1 MEDILG
7 AWVQFG
13 FVIIYVFLDFVINE
27 RHKKTHALLKILL
40 ILSAIAYI
48 AIQHLTIKANH
59 TQAIKDREQT
69 ERERQEL
76 QGTIGRLTRQVGDSN
91 DQIVRLTRARQ
102 DDIQALNLQF
112 AQQRAAD
119 AARRS
124 KTDIVQPAV
133 DTSTPLPV
141 LKQQLAD
148 YIRKKA
154 EAQRAG
160 QEAAQEAAAAAAAAN
175 SAKQSQED
183 QKYTADIAH
192 VFYFSLSRLQDLIIT
207 EAATNNY
214 SVTTNRA
221 VLAQAK
227 PSPQT
232 VTEITMFLP
241 QVPLNLV
248 HGKEEG
254 SIQFSRKALWKIR
267 LGFVEE
273 YEGAPTLII
282 DFTDSEGKNSGKF
295 TFYTWQESGN
305 KLVDSK
311 PVDRMHI
318 DYNETIPV
326 TPSSTFTGDHDL
338 ADYESILNR
347 ALTAIVRIQM
357 AQSMSFTNT
366 PAEPSKK

>member
-1 MEDILG
+1 M
-7 AWVQFG
+7 
-13 FVIIYVFLDFVINE
+13 
-27 RHKKTHALLKILL
+27 
-40 ILSAIAYI
+40 
-48 AIQHLTIKANH
+48 
-59 TQAIKDREQT
+59 
-69 ERERQEL
+69 
-76 QGTIGRLTRQVGDSN
+76 
-91 DQIVRLTRARQ
+91 
-102 DDIQALNLQF
+102 
-112 AQQRAAD
+112 
-119 AARRS
+119 
-124 KTDIVQPAV
+124 

-305 KLVDSK
+305 KL
-311 PVDRMHI
+311 RQLR
-318 DYNETIPV
+318 
-326 TPSSTFTGDHDL
+326 L
-338 ADYESILNR
+338 A
-347 ALTAIVRIQM
+347 
-357 AQSMSFTNT
+357 
-366 PAEPSKK
+366 